1 MKKITIILSMLLIL
15 TGCSEDSQ
23 SELTDTPIGTY
34 AKNFDDVSK
43 FSNVYGMW
51 KNNIDTLYI
60 QAGIDEYTDTYL
72 LESMPHIYSTV
83 IKSLDKYN
91 MKAYALLDN
100 DVWLTNE
107 DNLALEEINKILD
120 YNTKFSKEKFE
131 GININPNLKNASDEK
146 LEMYYRNL
154 EETKQAISLHNDIEG
169 DNLTLSINIDNESL
183 NNDKLLNVAK
193 IVDEIIYEDKFNS
206 IEDIE
211 EALSIMDQY
220 AKKVVIVVDSDNDF
234 FENNY
239 ITLLND
245 LNKKL
250 NSFNKYESFNGFVI
264 NDYNKYSEKIKRP

>member
-1 MKKITIILSMLLIL
+1 MLLIL